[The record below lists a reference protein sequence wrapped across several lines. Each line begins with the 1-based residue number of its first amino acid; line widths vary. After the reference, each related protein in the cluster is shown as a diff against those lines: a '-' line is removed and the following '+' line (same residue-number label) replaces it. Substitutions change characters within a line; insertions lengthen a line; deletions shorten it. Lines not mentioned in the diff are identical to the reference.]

1 MEKSKIKKTS
11 KIEINTSESLE
22 KKERELLTFYFPV
35 GLVDQFDEFIY
46 HTKKQIRVNKRK
58 KLSRTALA
66 QMILQDVFDEYAK
79 FGDKSY
85 LWRVFSKWLE
95 EL

>member
-1 MEKSKIKKTS
+1 MEKSKIKNTHN
-11 KIEINTSESLE
+11 IEIEIGESVE
-22 KKERELLTFYFPV
+22 KEEKELLTFYFPV

-66 QMILQDVFDEYAK
+66 HIILQDVFDEYAK
-79 FGDKSY
+79 FGNKSH
-85 LWRVFSKWLE
+85 LWKVFSKWIE
-95 EL
+95 E